1 MLMPLVVGPD
11 LENIGGVLKNMGS
24 VRCTQATAVTP
35 NSELKSGHIF
45 FLIIN
50 LSLIAGCSIA
60 FFWDISPRAQ
70 LTKNPRILLSLEGVT
85 PLPQAKKFYIDYFL
99 KLLLPN
105 TRGRCWRLVPHLR
118 ARVNYRVVLTG
129 PSTCWSK
136 LTSRLGLY
144 YSFLPFTF
152 PHMAIFHQ
160 RTPTVPRRLSPGE
173 FSSSTTPCA
182 KSSPPL
188 WILSPSGQTNH

>member
-1 MLMPLVVGPD
+1 MFY
-11 LENIGGVLKNMGS
+11 S
-24 VRCTQATAVTP
+24 
-35 NSELKSGHIF
+35 
-45 FLIIN
+45 
-50 LSLIAGCSIA
+50 
-60 FFWDISPRAQ
+60 
-70 LTKNPRILLSLEGVT
+70 ILLRH
-85 PLPQAKKFYIDYFL
+85 LPSCTTDQGPQNLTESGRSYSSSTSEEIRLHLHHLHQYIDHFL
-99 KLLLPN
+99 PLLLLN

-118 ARVNYRVVLTG
+118 VDVHYRVVLSG
-129 PSTCWSK
+129 PSTCWSA

-144 YSFLPFTF
+144 YSFFPFTC

-188 WILSPSGQTNH
+188 WILSPSGQT